1 MKAFVVAT
9 EDQPGELARISEA
22 MGTAGVNITALAGL
36 TGEGAGMIGFLV
48 GDEAGARGA
57 LRVAGIEA
65 KEVEV
70 TRIALADE
78 PGALAKAAR
87 KLATARVNI
96 ELILTTGISHG
107 KAGVVL
113 AVSDPR
119 KARTLLGD
127 LVVDA

>member
-9 EDQPGELARISEA
+9 EDRPGELARIGEA

-36 TGEGAGMIGFLV
+36 TGEGAGLIGFLV
-48 GDEAGARGA
+48 SDEAGARGA
-57 LRVAGIEA
+57 LRTAGIEV

-70 TRIALADE
+70 IRIALADE
-78 PGALAKAAR
+78 PGAMGKAAR
-87 KLATARVNI
+87 KLATAGVNI
-96 ELILTTGISHG
+96 ELALSTGISHG
-107 KAGVVL
+107 KGAVVL

-119 KARTLLGD
+119 RARTLLGD